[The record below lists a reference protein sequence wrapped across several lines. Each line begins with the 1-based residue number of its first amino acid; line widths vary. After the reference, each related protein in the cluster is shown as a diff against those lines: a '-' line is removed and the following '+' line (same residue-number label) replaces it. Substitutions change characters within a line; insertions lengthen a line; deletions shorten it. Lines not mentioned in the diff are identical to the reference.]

1 MKAVYVMTLSLGIA
15 DCSGWSVVGYSLD
28 KENNNHTV
36 AKVEVDST
44 TLINEYNAMYDS
56 LWYSWE

>member
-1 MKAVYVMTLSLGIA
+1 MKAVYVITLGLGMT

-28 KENNNHTV
+28 EENNNHTI
-36 AKVEVDST
+36 AQVEVDSSV
-44 TLINEYNAMYDS
+44 LIDGYNAMYDS

>member
-1 MKAVYVMTLSLGIA
+1 MKAVYVITLGFGMV

-28 KENNNHTV
+28 EKNNNRTV
-36 AKVEVDST
+36 AQVEVDSSS
-44 TLINEYNAMYDS
+44 LINEYNAMYDS